1 MLFQE
6 VMEWTHPSQ
15 TMNKAVFSKYIQMKG
30 AKGENIDHLF
40 RKVIMLFQ
48 EVMEWTHPSQTMN
61 KAVFSK
67 YIQMKGAKGEN
78 IDHLFR

>member
-30 AKGENIDHLF
+30 AKGENIEKIWMIIYLG
-40 RKVIMLFQ
+40 KVIYLGCFKKLWSGPTL
-48 EVMEWTHPSQTMN
+48 VR
-61 KAVFSK
+61 
-67 YIQMKGAKGEN
+67 
-78 IDHLFR
+78 L